1 MGGAHAAASAL
12 GAAVLLAAN
21 VMVAPTAMAIAPP
34 VIDPAALPPA
44 ETPGPTEEMRQ
55 SEACIKPVVIAD
67 PDVSQPAPGN
77 AALNIQQA
85 WQYSTG
91 AGVTVAIIDTG
102 VTPNVRLPALFPGG
116 DYVMGLQNGGLTD
129 CENHGTV
136 VASIIGSS
144 PSNPADRPAP
154 KPAGAQAGPP
164 PPSAVPANPA
174 PTSPPPPPP
183 PAQTVTVT
191 APAPPA
197 PAPPPPPP
205 PPPPD
210 GDTPA
215 PPEGDTPADGAPA
228 PGSAQPLVAGPP
240 PGAPDG
246 IVGVAP
252 DATLISIR
260 QSSVA
265 FSPAHPTPQEQDQ
278 HRKAGDVL
286 TLAKAIRTAADLG
299 AKVINVSLAS
309 CTNAAAPVNQD
320 PLGAAVRY
328 AAVEKDAVV
337 VAAAGNQNDP
347 MQPDCGQNPAFNPL
361 NVDDPRDWAGVRTI
375 VSPAWF
381 SDYVL
386 SVAAVTPEGVP
397 MPDSI
402 NGPWVGVAAPGARIM
417 GLSSDNGAAVNASLA
432 KDPGTGNGIWGTS
445 FSAAYVSGVAALVR
459 AKYPNLTAH
468 QVIRRI
474 TETAHNPAHKVDNQ
488 VGYGVVDPVA
498 ALTFDVD
505 PGDPKPVER
514 LTSMLHVPAPPP
526 APDSRPRTVA
536 LLGGAAAAL
545 VTAILGGIVAIRR
558 RMS

>member
-545 VTAILGGIVAIRR
+545 VAAILGGIVAIRR

>member
-1 MGGAHAAASAL
+1 MRARPAASAAA
-12 GAAVLLAAN
+12 AAVLLAAN
-21 VMVAPTAMAIAPP
+21 VFATPTAMAIAPP

-44 ETPGPTEEMRQ
+44 EPPGPTEEMRQ

-67 PDVSQPAPGN
+67 PDVTQPAPGN
-77 AALNIQQA
+77 AALNIKQA

-91 AGVTVAIIDTG
+91 AGVVVAIVDTG
-102 VTPNVRLPALFPGG
+102 VTPSPRFPALFPGG
-116 DYVMGLQNGGLTD
+116 DYVMGLQNGGLSD

-136 VASIIGSS
+136 VASIIGAA

-154 KPAGAQAGPP
+154 KPAGAQAPP
-164 PPSAVPANPA
+164 PPGAVPANPA

-191 APAPPA
+191 APPPPPPA
-197 PAPPPPPP
+197 PPPPP

-210 GDTPA
+210 GDA
-215 PPEGDTPADGAPA
+215 PADGAPQ
-228 PGSAQPLVAGPP
+228 PGAAQPLVPGPP

-265 FSPAHPTPQEQDQ
+265 FSPAHPTPEEQDQ

-337 VAAAGNQNDP
+337 IAAAGNKNDP

-402 NGPWVGVAAPGARIM
+402 NGPWVGVAAPGSRIM
-417 GLSSDNGAAVNASLA
+417 GLSSENGAAVNASLA

-459 AKYPNLTAH
+459 AKFPNLTAR

-498 ALTFDVD
+498 ALTFDVA
-505 PGDPKPVER
+505 PGEAKPVEH
-514 LTSMLHVPAPPP
+514 LTSNLHVPPP
-526 APDSRPRTVA
+526 APAPDTRPRTVA
-536 LLGGAAAAL
+536 LLGGAAAVVVA
-545 VTAILGGIVAIRR
+545 AILGGVVVIRR